1 MQHILLTL
9 FTGDFLTNLAAGE
22 LNITTEFIW
31 LITGI
36 VLSMIGGAIGGMLL
50 AGKDIGYEFS
60 AILGA
65 LFAPAGVIP
74 ATAIATT
81 VGSLLLVLFAQAEIP
96 FCLPVT
102 ISSFVTG
109 MMMPFLLKDF
119 KTK

>member
-9 FTGDFLTNLAAGE
+9 VTGDFLTNLAAVK

-74 ATAIATT
+74 AIIL
-81 VGSLLLVLFAQAEIP
+81 GLVILN
-96 FCLPVT
+96 
-102 ISSFVTG
+102 
-109 MMMPFLLKDF
+109 FL
-119 KTK
+119 TNY